1 MSADRTAYA
10 HLRVL
15 IVDDD
20 AMSRDYLRAVLR
32 ALKCGEIADAGADED
47 VVKACKRSQ
56 ADVVFLDIDLGGGN
70 GIDLIKPILAEHPDA
85 FIAMFSA
92 HSTLDNIK
100 ASTAQGARGFI
111 VKPFSA
117 AKIQQVLANAALH
130 FSKLAER

>member
-1 MSADRTAYA
+1 MTAARPAYVD
-10 HLRVL
+10 LRVL

-20 AMSRDYLRAVLR
+20 AMSREYLRAVLR

-56 ADVVFLDIDLGGGN
+56 AEVVFLDIDLAGGN
-70 GIDLIKPILAEHPDA
+70 GIDLIKPILAAHPET

>member
-1 MSADRTAYA
+1 MSAAQPVYA
-10 HLRVL
+10 DLRVL

-20 AMSRDYLRAVLR
+20 AMSREYLRTVLR
-32 ALKCGEIADAGADED
+32 ALECGETSEAGADED
-47 VVKACKRSQ
+47 VVKACARSQ
-56 ADVVFLDIDLGGGN
+56 ADVVFLDIDLAGGN

-117 AKIQQVLANAALH
+117 AKIQQVLSNAASH
-130 FSKLAER
+130 FAKLGKR